1 MAGTYYNPGRV
12 IDTSVGQFTKGV
24 EDIEKSLA
32 KQAELKENEEKNRI
46 KLQNKLNEDLLGLS
60 SSINEFPEYA
70 EITIDDQVKSTLQD
84 KYEEVYRL
92 GVDSIGK
99 DNSAYLK
106 AKREL
111 EVAAKEAGLFLAAFN
126 SEGQKFEDSE
136 SLELDQVGA
145 ALLAQDTNRIDFIRD
160 YNKGGSNIK
169 PELVNGVWV
178 FKMKDEDGEDFIV
191 NSRAYL
197 NEKQPFLN
205 YLEDDTEKLDLIFD
219 NYAENYKNL
228 EQKIKNKTL
237 NGEKITQTEIKSM
250 EEANAFLVDALKNDK
265 NLVDGFNR
273 VNYQRLPNETRLNLG
288 EFDENNDRQKEAYI
302 NFQID
307 RIRKRKG
314 LPDLTTVGIATD
326 EVTIPERRKQRA
338 QKQKSTSETIKAEE
352 KSFGDKLIN
361 NLKDLKEGKQGSE
374 DPYIGTDL
382 DGRNIRKITRDG
394 NKITFVTQDLDKSGK
409 PTGDAFNQTF
419 NLNNKKDIEKLERKL
434 LKQTPRNY
442 NVAKIETYINEKT
455 GDFIV
460 GEEEFDVDPLISFD
474 EFNGNE
480 TDVVEK
486 LEKLYPDT
494 TFKEASPGV
503 DAISVEI
510 DDGVIEEFRLDNRS
524 DYDDFI
530 KLVEPSTNK
539 SKKFDPNN
547 FKKKNNTEQIDV
559 KVKEEINSNNVNI
572 KVEEEVEEKTN
583 KTRDV
588 KSENKK
594 QEDLMRNSEV
604 VYGGRSGD
612 NTYGLTDYKD
622 YDFQYYLNSK
632 DQVQEGVN
640 KDGKKATYWGG
651 DQPKKGLKTD
661 LDGKVYDGLSD
672 GQQAMMRM
680 QHVNIGWDPRVTI
693 LLASGAIKPSERGEY
708 LRDYNKTTTKY
719 NDNKAKFKNIDD
731 QKMFDQ
737 WVDLYANS
745 EPNEKGLQKQ
755 YKRRVE
761 DMAKAYGYKLTKEQL
776 DKFKV

>member
-12 IDTSVGQFTKGV
+12 IDTSVGEFTKGI

-60 SSINEFPEYA
+60 SSVNEFPEYA

-136 SLELDQVGA
+136 SLELDQFGA

-178 FKMKDEDGEDFIV
+178 FKMKDEDGKDFIV

-219 NYAENYKNL
+219 NYADNYKNL
-228 EQKIKNKTL
+228 EQTRKNKTL
-237 NGEKITQTEIKSM
+237 SGEEITLEEDKSY
-250 EEANAFLVDALKNDK
+250 EEANAFLIDALKNDK

-273 VNYQRLPNETRLNLG
+273 VNWQRVVLRDEEGNIVEKPK
-288 EFDENNDRQKEAYI
+288 FDENSEDQKNMYI

-307 RIRKRKG
+307 RIKQRKA
-314 LPDLTTVGIATD
+314 LPDLTTVSIYKDKA
-326 EVTIPERRKQRA
+326 TIPLNKKRQA
-338 QKQKSTSETIKAEE
+338 QQQKTKAGADVDFV
-352 KSFGDKLIN
+352 KKLGDKYIN

-394 NKITFVTQDLDKSGK
+394 NKITFVTQDLDKSGE
-409 PTGDAFNQTF
+409 PTGGAFPQTF

-434 LKQTPRNY
+434 IKQTGTLK
-442 NVAKIETYINEKT
+442 AKIETYINEKT

-486 LEKLYPDT
+486 LEKLYPDV
-494 TFKEASPGV
+494 TFKEATPGV
-503 DAISVEI
+503 DAISVEM
-510 DDGVIEEFRLDNRS
+510 DDGVIEEFRLNDRS

-530 KLVEPSTNK
+530 KLVE
-539 SKKFDPNN
+539 SKD
-547 FKKKNNTEQIDV
+547 
-559 KVKEEINSNNVNI
+559 
-572 KVEEEVEEKTN
+572 
-583 KTRDV
+583 
-588 KSENKK
+588 
-594 QEDLMRNSEV
+594 
-604 VYGGRSGD
+604 D
-612 NTYGLTDYKD
+612 NTS
-622 YDFQYYLNSK
+622 NS
-632 DQVQEGVN
+632 QL
-640 KDGKKATYWGG
+640 ATA
-651 DQPKKGLKTD
+651 
-661 LDGKVYDGLSD
+661 
-672 GQQAMMRM
+672 QAL
-680 QHVNIGWDPRVTI
+680 I
-693 LLASGAIKPSERGEY
+693 E
-708 LRDYNKTTTKY
+708 KY
-719 NDNKAKFKNIDD
+719 
-731 QKMFDQ
+731 
-737 WVDLYANS
+737 S
-745 EPNEKGLQKQ
+745 KQ
-755 YKRRVE
+755 
-761 DMAKAYGYKLTKEQL
+761 
-776 DKFKV
+776 

>member
-12 IDTSVGQFTKGV
+12 IDTSVGEFTKGI

-60 SSINEFPEYA
+60 SSVNEFPEYA

-136 SLELDQVGA
+136 SLELDQFGA

-178 FKMKDEDGEDFIV
+178 FKMKDEDGKDFIV

-219 NYAENYKNL
+219 NYADNYKNL
-228 EQKIKNKTL
+228 EQTRKNKTL
-237 NGEKITQTEIKSM
+237 SGEEITLEEDKSY
-250 EEANAFLVDALKNDK
+250 EEANAFLIDALKNDK

-273 VNYQRLPNETRLNLG
+273 VNWQRVVLRDEEGNIVEKPK
-288 EFDENNDRQKEAYI
+288 FDENSEDQKNMYI

-307 RIRKRKG
+307 RIKQRKA
-314 LPDLTTVGIATD
+314 LPDLTTVSIYKDKA
-326 EVTIPERRKQRA
+326 TIPLNKKRQA
-338 QKQKSTSETIKAEE
+338 QQQKTKAGADVDFV
-352 KSFGDKLIN
+352 KKLGDKYIN

-394 NKITFVTQDLDKSGK
+394 NKITFVTQDLDKSGE
-409 PTGDAFNQTF
+409 PTGGAFPQTF

-460 GEEEFDVDPLISFD
+460 GEEEFDVDPLISFN
-474 EFNGNE
+474 EFNGDE

-486 LEKLYPDT
+486 LEKLYPDV
-494 TFKEASPGV
+494 TFQEATPGV
-503 DAISVEI
+503 DAISVEM
-510 DDGVIEEFRLDNRS
+510 DDGVIEEFRLNDRS

-530 KLVEPSTNK
+530 KLVE
-539 SKKFDPNN
+539 SKD
-547 FKKKNNTEQIDV
+547 
-559 KVKEEINSNNVNI
+559 
-572 KVEEEVEEKTN
+572 
-583 KTRDV
+583 
-588 KSENKK
+588 
-594 QEDLMRNSEV
+594 
-604 VYGGRSGD
+604 D
-612 NTYGLTDYKD
+612 NTS
-622 YDFQYYLNSK
+622 NS
-632 DQVQEGVN
+632 QL
-640 KDGKKATYWGG
+640 ATA
-651 DQPKKGLKTD
+651 
-661 LDGKVYDGLSD
+661 
-672 GQQAMMRM
+672 QAL
-680 QHVNIGWDPRVTI
+680 I
-693 LLASGAIKPSERGEY
+693 E
-708 LRDYNKTTTKY
+708 KY
-719 NDNKAKFKNIDD
+719 
-731 QKMFDQ
+731 
-737 WVDLYANS
+737 S
-745 EPNEKGLQKQ
+745 KQ
-755 YKRRVE
+755 
-761 DMAKAYGYKLTKEQL
+761 
-776 DKFKV
+776 

>member
-12 IDTSVGQFTKGV
+12 IDTSVGEFTKGI

-32 KQAELKENEEKNRI
+32 KQAELRENEEKNRI

-60 SSINEFPEYA
+60 SSVNEFPEYA

-178 FKMKDEDGEDFIV
+178 FKMKDKDGEDFIV

-205 YLEDDTEKLDLIFD
+205 YLEDDTEKLDLIYE
-219 NYAENYKNL
+219 NYADNYKNL
-228 EQKIKNKTL
+228 EQTIKNKTL

-265 NLVDGFNR
+265 NLVDSFNR
-273 VNYQRLPNETRLNLG
+273 TNYQRLPNDVKLNLG
-288 EFDENNDRQKEAYI
+288 VFDENNDKQKEAYI
-302 NFQID
+302 NFQTN

-314 LPDLTTVGIATD
+314 LPDLTTVGVATD
-326 EVTIPERRKQRA
+326 EVTIPERRKQQA
-338 QKQKSTSETIKAEE
+338 QKQKTSNVNLSRLDENKQTIQDIIEVVNESKNQPEGLPQDALRIKAVDMFTKALKKNDSKSGSTYVTGAGITDDIAEEIIESKEEEGEKLTEVEKDTIKSRVLDE
-352 KSFGDKLIN
+352 KMFTIYVKKGTGKWSEYPFDLENPRNMFEKLSLTVPGLTPSIVGDYDFSI
-361 NLKDLKEGKQGSE
+361 
-374 DPYIGTDL
+374 
-382 DGRNIRKITRDG
+382 
-394 NKITFVTQDLDKSGK
+394 
-409 PTGDAFNQTF
+409 
-419 NLNNKKDIEKLERKL
+419 DIEDVK
-434 LKQTPRNY
+434 TP
-442 NVAKIETYINEKT
+442 E
-455 GDFIV
+455 
-460 GEEEFDVDPLISFD
+460 
-474 EFNGNE
+474 
-480 TDVVEK
+480 
-486 LEKLYPDT
+486 
-494 TFKEASPGV
+494 
-503 DAISVEI
+503 
-510 DDGVIEEFRLDNRS
+510 
-524 DYDDFI
+524 
-530 KLVEPSTNK
+530 
-539 SKKFDPNN
+539 KFDPNN
-547 FKKKNNTEQIDV
+547 FKKKNNTERIDV
-559 KVKEEINSNNVNI
+559 KVKEEINSDNVNI
-572 KVEEEVEEKTN
+572 KVEEKIDLPQTAEEKVAS
-583 KTRDV
+583 RDL

-594 QEDLMRNSEV
+594 QEDIMRNSEV
-604 VYGGRSGD
+604 TYGGRSGD

-680 QHVNIGWDPRVTI
+680 QHVNIGWDPRVTM

>member
-12 IDTSVGQFTKGV
+12 IDTSVGEFTKGI

-32 KQAELKENEEKNRI
+32 KQAELRENEEKNRI

-60 SSINEFPEYA
+60 SSVNEFPEYA

-219 NYAENYKNL
+219 NYADNYKNL
-228 EQKIKNKTL
+228 EQTIKNKTL

-250 EEANAFLVDALKNDK
+250 EDANAFLLNALKNDK
-265 NLVDGFNR
+265 NLVDSFNR
-273 VNYQRLPNETRLNLG
+273 TNYQRLPNDVKLNLG
-288 EFDENNDRQKEAYI
+288 VFDENNDKQKEAYI
-302 NFQID
+302 NFQIN
-307 RIRKRKG
+307 RIIKRKG
-314 LPDLTTVGIATD
+314 LPDLTTVGVATD

-419 NLNNKKDIEKLERKL
+419 NLNNRKDIEKLERKL

-460 GEEEFDVDPLISFD
+460 GEESFDVDPLISFD

-486 LEKLYPDT
+486 LEKLYPDV
-494 TFKEASPGV
+494 TFKEATPGV
-503 DAISVEI
+503 DAISVEVN
-510 DDGVIEEFRLDNRS
+510 DGVIEEFRLNDRS

-530 KLVEPSTNK
+530 KLVEYK
-539 SKKFDPNN
+539 D
-547 FKKKNNTEQIDV
+547 
-559 KVKEEINSNNVNI
+559 
-572 KVEEEVEEKTN
+572 
-583 KTRDV
+583 
-588 KSENKK
+588 
-594 QEDLMRNSEV
+594 
-604 VYGGRSGD
+604 D
-612 NTYGLTDYKD
+612 NTS
-622 YDFQYYLNSK
+622 NS
-632 DQVQEGVN
+632 QL
-640 KDGKKATYWGG
+640 ATA
-651 DQPKKGLKTD
+651 
-661 LDGKVYDGLSD
+661 
-672 GQQAMMRM
+672 QAL
-680 QHVNIGWDPRVTI
+680 I
-693 LLASGAIKPSERGEY
+693 E
-708 LRDYNKTTTKY
+708 KY
-719 NDNKAKFKNIDD
+719 SK
-731 QKMFDQ
+731 
-737 WVDLYANS
+737 
-745 EPNEKGLQKQ
+745 
-755 YKRRVE
+755 
-761 DMAKAYGYKLTKEQL
+761 
-776 DKFKV
+776 

>member
-12 IDTSVGQFTKGV
+12 IDTSVGEFTKGI

-60 SSINEFPEYA
+60 SSVNEFPEYA

-178 FKMKDEDGEDFIV
+178 FKMKDKDGEDFIV

-205 YLEDDTEKLDLIFD
+205 YLEDDTEKLNLIYE
-219 NYAENYKNL
+219 NYADNYKNL

-250 EEANAFLVDALKNDK
+250 EEANAFLVDSLKNDK

-273 VNYQRLPNETRLNLG
+273 VNYQRLPKKTRLSLG
-288 EFDENNDRQKEAYI
+288 EFDENNDKQKEAYV

-314 LPDLTTVGIATD
+314 LPDLTTVSIATD
-326 EVTIPERRKQRA
+326 EVTIPERRKQQA
-338 QKQKSTSETIKAEE
+338 QKQKSTAKTISAEE

-394 NKITFVTQDLDKSGK
+394 NKITFVTQDLDKSGE
-409 PTGDAFNQTF
+409 PTGGAFPQTF

-460 GEEEFDVDPLISFD
+460 GEEEFDVDPLISFN
-474 EFNGNE
+474 EFNGDE

-486 LEKLYPDT
+486 LEKLYPDV
-494 TFKEASPGV
+494 TFKEATPGV
-503 DAISVEI
+503 DAISVEM
-510 DDGVIEEFRLDNRS
+510 DDGVIEEFRLNDRS

-530 KLVEPSTNK
+530 KLVE
-539 SKKFDPNN
+539 SKD
-547 FKKKNNTEQIDV
+547 
-559 KVKEEINSNNVNI
+559 
-572 KVEEEVEEKTN
+572 
-583 KTRDV
+583 
-588 KSENKK
+588 
-594 QEDLMRNSEV
+594 
-604 VYGGRSGD
+604 D
-612 NTYGLTDYKD
+612 NTS
-622 YDFQYYLNSK
+622 NS
-632 DQVQEGVN
+632 QL
-640 KDGKKATYWGG
+640 ATA
-651 DQPKKGLKTD
+651 
-661 LDGKVYDGLSD
+661 
-672 GQQAMMRM
+672 QAL
-680 QHVNIGWDPRVTI
+680 I
-693 LLASGAIKPSERGEY
+693 E
-708 LRDYNKTTTKY
+708 KY
-719 NDNKAKFKNIDD
+719 
-731 QKMFDQ
+731 
-737 WVDLYANS
+737 S
-745 EPNEKGLQKQ
+745 KQ
-755 YKRRVE
+755 
-761 DMAKAYGYKLTKEQL
+761 
-776 DKFKV
+776 

>member
-12 IDTSVGQFTKGV
+12 IDTSVGEFTKGI

-60 SSINEFPEYA
+60 SSVNEFPEYA

-178 FKMKDEDGEDFIV
+178 FKMKDEDGKDFIV

-205 YLEDDTEKLDLIFD
+205 YLEDDTEKLDLIYE
-219 NYAENYKNL
+219 NYADNYKNL
-228 EQKIKNKTL
+228 EQTRKNKTL
-237 NGEKITQTEIKSM
+237 SGEEITLEEDKSY
-250 EEANAFLVDALKNDK
+250 EEANAFLIDALKNDK

-273 VNYQRLPNETRLNLG
+273 VNWQRVVLRDEEGNIVEKPK
-288 EFDENNDRQKEAYI
+288 FDENSEDQKNMYI

-307 RIRKRKG
+307 RIKQRKA
-314 LPDLTTVGIATD
+314 LPDLTTVSIYKDKA
-326 EVTIPERRKQRA
+326 TIPLNKKRQA
-338 QKQKSTSETIKAEE
+338 QQQKTKAGADVDFV
-352 KSFGDKLIN
+352 KKLGDKYIN

-394 NKITFVTQDLDKSGK
+394 NKITFVTQDLDKRGV
-409 PTGDAFNQTF
+409 PTGDAFPQTF
-419 NLNNKKDIEKLERKL
+419 NLNNRKDIEKLERKL
-434 LKQTPRNY
+434 IKQTGTLK
-442 NVAKIETYINEKT
+442 AKIETYINEKT

-486 LEKLYPDT
+486 LEKLYPDV
-494 TFKEASPGV
+494 TFKEATPGV
-503 DAISVEI
+503 DAISVEM
-510 DDGVIEEFRLDNRS
+510 DDGVIEEFRLNDRS

-530 KLVEPSTNK
+530 KLVE
-539 SKKFDPNN
+539 SKD
-547 FKKKNNTEQIDV
+547 
-559 KVKEEINSNNVNI
+559 
-572 KVEEEVEEKTN
+572 
-583 KTRDV
+583 
-588 KSENKK
+588 
-594 QEDLMRNSEV
+594 
-604 VYGGRSGD
+604 D
-612 NTYGLTDYKD
+612 NTS
-622 YDFQYYLNSK
+622 NS
-632 DQVQEGVN
+632 QL
-640 KDGKKATYWGG
+640 ATA
-651 DQPKKGLKTD
+651 
-661 LDGKVYDGLSD
+661 
-672 GQQAMMRM
+672 QAL
-680 QHVNIGWDPRVTI
+680 I
-693 LLASGAIKPSERGEY
+693 E
-708 LRDYNKTTTKY
+708 KY
-719 NDNKAKFKNIDD
+719 
-731 QKMFDQ
+731 
-737 WVDLYANS
+737 S
-745 EPNEKGLQKQ
+745 KQ
-755 YKRRVE
+755 
-761 DMAKAYGYKLTKEQL
+761 
-776 DKFKV
+776 

>member
-12 IDTSVGQFTKGV
+12 IDTSVGEFTKGI

-60 SSINEFPEYA
+60 SSVNEFPEYA

-178 FKMKDEDGEDFIV
+178 FKMKDEDGKDFIV

-219 NYAENYKNL
+219 NYADNYKNL
-228 EQKIKNKTL
+228 EQTRKNKTL
-237 NGEKITQTEIKSM
+237 SGEEITLEEDKSY
-250 EEANAFLVDALKNDK
+250 EEANAFLIDALKNDK

-273 VNYQRLPNETRLNLG
+273 VNWQRVVLRDEEGNIVEKPK
-288 EFDENNDRQKEAYI
+288 FDENSEDQKNMYI

-307 RIRKRKG
+307 RIKQRKA
-314 LPDLTTVGIATD
+314 LPDLTTVSIYKDKA
-326 EVTIPERRKQRA
+326 TIPLNKKRQA
-338 QKQKSTSETIKAEE
+338 QQQKTKAGDDVDFV
-352 KSFGDKLIN
+352 KKLGDKYIN

-394 NKITFVTQDLDKSGK
+394 NKITFVTQDLDKRGV
-409 PTGDAFNQTF
+409 PTGDAFPQTF
-419 NLNNKKDIEKLERKL
+419 NLNNRKDIEKLERKL
-434 LKQTPRNY
+434 IKQTGTLK
-442 NVAKIETYINEKT
+442 AKIETYINEKT

-486 LEKLYPDT
+486 LEKLYPDV
-494 TFKEASPGV
+494 TFKEATPGV
-503 DAISVEI
+503 DAISVEM
-510 DDGVIEEFRLDNRS
+510 DDGVIEEFRLNDRS

-530 KLVEPSTNK
+530 KLVE
-539 SKKFDPNN
+539 SKD
-547 FKKKNNTEQIDV
+547 
-559 KVKEEINSNNVNI
+559 
-572 KVEEEVEEKTN
+572 
-583 KTRDV
+583 
-588 KSENKK
+588 
-594 QEDLMRNSEV
+594 
-604 VYGGRSGD
+604 D
-612 NTYGLTDYKD
+612 NTS
-622 YDFQYYLNSK
+622 NS
-632 DQVQEGVN
+632 QL
-640 KDGKKATYWGG
+640 ATA
-651 DQPKKGLKTD
+651 
-661 LDGKVYDGLSD
+661 
-672 GQQAMMRM
+672 QAL
-680 QHVNIGWDPRVTI
+680 I
-693 LLASGAIKPSERGEY
+693 E
-708 LRDYNKTTTKY
+708 KY
-719 NDNKAKFKNIDD
+719 
-731 QKMFDQ
+731 
-737 WVDLYANS
+737 S
-745 EPNEKGLQKQ
+745 KQ
-755 YKRRVE
+755 
-761 DMAKAYGYKLTKEQL
+761 
-776 DKFKV
+776 

>member
-12 IDTSVGQFTKGV
+12 IDTSVGEFTKGI

-60 SSINEFPEYA
+60 SSVNEFPEYA

-178 FKMKDEDGEDFIV
+178 FKMKDEDGKDFIV

-219 NYAENYKNL
+219 NYADNYKNL
-228 EQKIKNKTL
+228 EQTRKNKTL
-237 NGEKITQTEIKSM
+237 SGEEITLEEDKSY
-250 EEANAFLVDALKNDK
+250 EEANAFLIDALKNDK

-273 VNYQRLPNETRLNLG
+273 VNWQRVVLRDEEGNIVEKPK
-288 EFDENNDRQKEAYI
+288 FDENSEDQKNMYI

-307 RIRKRKG
+307 RIKQRKA
-314 LPDLTTVGIATD
+314 LPDLTTVSIYKDKA
-326 EVTIPERRKQRA
+326 TIPLNKKRQA
-338 QKQKSTSETIKAEE
+338 QQQKTKAGADVDFV
-352 KSFGDKLIN
+352 KKLGDKYIN

-394 NKITFVTQDLDKSGK
+394 NKITFVTQDLDKSGE
-409 PTGDAFNQTF
+409 PTGGAFPQTF

-434 LKQTPRNY
+434 IKQTGTLK
-442 NVAKIETYINEKT
+442 AKIETYINEKT

-486 LEKLYPDT
+486 LEKLYPDV
-494 TFKEASPGV
+494 TFKEATPGV
-503 DAISVEI
+503 DAISVEM
-510 DDGVIEEFRLDNRS
+510 DDGVIEEFRLNDRS

-530 KLVEPSTNK
+530 KLVE
-539 SKKFDPNN
+539 SKD
-547 FKKKNNTEQIDV
+547 
-559 KVKEEINSNNVNI
+559 
-572 KVEEEVEEKTN
+572 
-583 KTRDV
+583 
-588 KSENKK
+588 
-594 QEDLMRNSEV
+594 
-604 VYGGRSGD
+604 D
-612 NTYGLTDYKD
+612 NTS
-622 YDFQYYLNSK
+622 NS
-632 DQVQEGVN
+632 QL
-640 KDGKKATYWGG
+640 ATA
-651 DQPKKGLKTD
+651 
-661 LDGKVYDGLSD
+661 
-672 GQQAMMRM
+672 QAL
-680 QHVNIGWDPRVTI
+680 I
-693 LLASGAIKPSERGEY
+693 E
-708 LRDYNKTTTKY
+708 KY
-719 NDNKAKFKNIDD
+719 
-731 QKMFDQ
+731 
-737 WVDLYANS
+737 S
-745 EPNEKGLQKQ
+745 KQ
-755 YKRRVE
+755 
-761 DMAKAYGYKLTKEQL
+761 
-776 DKFKV
+776 

>member
-32 KQAELKENEEKNRI
+32 KQAELRENEEKNRI

-60 SSINEFPEYA
+60 SSVNEFPEYA

-92 GVDSIGK
+92 GIDSIGK

-178 FKMKDEDGEDFIV
+178 FKMKDEGGKDFIV

-197 NEKQPFLN
+197 NEKKPFLN

-219 NYAENYKNL
+219 NYADNYKNL
-228 EQKIKNKTL
+228 EQTIKNKTL

-250 EEANAFLVDALKNDK
+250 EDANAFLVDALKNDK
-265 NLVDGFNR
+265 SLLDSFNR
-273 VNYQRLPNETRLNLG
+273 TNYQRLPNDVKLSLG
-288 EFDENNDRQKEAYI
+288 VFDENNDKQKEAYI

-307 RIRKRKG
+307 RIKQRKG

-352 KSFGDKLIN
+352 KSFGDKLIS

-394 NKITFVTQDLDKSGK
+394 NKITFVTQDLDKSGE
-409 PTGDAFNQTF
+409 PTGNAFPQTF
-419 NLNNKKDIEKLERKL
+419 NLNNRKDIEKLERKL

-460 GEEEFDVDPLISFD
+460 GEESFDVDPLISFD

-486 LEKLYPDT
+486 LEKIYPDV
-494 TFKEASPGV
+494 TFKEASLGV
-503 DAISVEI
+503 DAISVEM
-510 DDGVIEEFRLDNRS
+510 DDGVIEEFRLDDRS

-530 KLVEPSTNK
+530 KLVE
-539 SKKFDPNN
+539 SKD
-547 FKKKNNTEQIDV
+547 
-559 KVKEEINSNNVNI
+559 
-572 KVEEEVEEKTN
+572 
-583 KTRDV
+583 
-588 KSENKK
+588 
-594 QEDLMRNSEV
+594 
-604 VYGGRSGD
+604 D
-612 NTYGLTDYKD
+612 NTS
-622 YDFQYYLNSK
+622 NS
-632 DQVQEGVN
+632 QL
-640 KDGKKATYWGG
+640 ATA
-651 DQPKKGLKTD
+651 
-661 LDGKVYDGLSD
+661 
-672 GQQAMMRM
+672 QAL
-680 QHVNIGWDPRVTI
+680 I
-693 LLASGAIKPSERGEY
+693 E
-708 LRDYNKTTTKY
+708 KY
-719 NDNKAKFKNIDD
+719 SK
-731 QKMFDQ
+731 
-737 WVDLYANS
+737 
-745 EPNEKGLQKQ
+745 
-755 YKRRVE
+755 
-761 DMAKAYGYKLTKEQL
+761 
-776 DKFKV
+776 